1 MMREPAQT
9 NIKFVPRLSAL
20 LLIGGLLLGCGPQ
33 PSNNPPATSVP
44 QATATEIVTET
55 ATEAVTAPAA
65 TLPTSPTTPAASQPT
80 AETPSAAETDV
91 ATPDGTA
98 PILETGDA
106 VVENIEVRILESFP
120 VQVHAVLTGYL
131 PDGCTTITGSEV
143 VTAGTTFRIRLTTE
157 RPEDAICTQA
167 IVPFEEVVPLD
178 VSGMPAGT
186 YQVAVNDLW
195 TTFELPGDGTGA
207 TPATDA
213 GASIPGAY
221 PVVETPVGYILAQT
235 DVPIRSA
242 PVEDG
247 SVIGMV
253 AGGMMARVT
262 GASQDAAWWRIICPD
277 DSVGDCWVSA
287 ASDMTA
293 PTTPPG

>member
-1 MMREPAQT
+1 MRKPAQT
-9 NIKFVPRLSAL
+9 NMKFTPRLSVL

-33 PSNNPPATSVP
+33 PSNNPPVTSVP
-44 QATATEIVTET
+44 QVT
-55 ATEAVTAPAA
+55 ATEAMTAPPA
-65 TLPTSPTTPAASQPT
+65 TNLPTSPTAPAASQAT
-80 AETPSAAETDV
+80 AEAPSAAATDV

-98 PILETGDA
+98 PIHETGDA
-106 VVENIEVRILESFP
+106 VVENIEIRILESFP
-120 VQVHAVLTGYL
+120 VQVQALLTGYL

-143 VTAGTTFRIRLTTE
+143 VTAGTTFRIRLATE

-167 IVPFEEVVPLD
+167 IVNFEEVVPLD
-178 VSGMPAGT
+178 VSEMPAGT

-195 TTFELPGDGTGA
+195 ATFELPGSGA
-207 TPATDA
+207 EAAPGTDA
-213 GASIPGAY
+213 GANAAGAY
-221 PVVETPVGYILAQT
+221 PVVETPVGYILAQA

-253 AGGMMARVT
+253 AGGMTARVT

-287 ASDMTA
+287 APNVTT

>member
-9 NIKFVPRLSAL
+9 NIKFVSRLSAL

-44 QATATEIVTET
+44 QAT

-157 RPEDAICTQA
+157 RPEDAICTRPLSLLKRWCHWMCQGCQRALTKWRSMIYGLLLNCQEMGPEPHQQQMRGPVFQA
-167 IVPFEEVVPLD
+167 H
-178 VSGMPAGT
+178 
-186 YQVAVNDLW
+186 
-195 TTFELPGDGTGA
+195 
-207 TPATDA
+207 
-213 GASIPGAY
+213 
-221 PVVETPVGYILAQT
+221 
-235 DVPIRSA
+235 IR
-242 PVEDG
+242 
-247 SVIGMV
+247 
-253 AGGMMARVT
+253 
-262 GASQDAAWWRIICPD
+262 WWRHPSAISLPRQMCL
-277 DSVGDCWVSA
+277 SVLRRLKMVL
-287 ASDMTA
+287 
-293 PTTPPG
+293 